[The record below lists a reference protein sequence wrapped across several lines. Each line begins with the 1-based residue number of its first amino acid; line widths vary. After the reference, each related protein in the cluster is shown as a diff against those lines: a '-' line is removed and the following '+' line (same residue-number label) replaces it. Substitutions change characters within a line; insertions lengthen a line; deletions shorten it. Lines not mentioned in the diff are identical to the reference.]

1 MGCGASGSSFQ
12 AFRERLGTAWQT
24 ASNAL
29 PNPLL
34 APSEPSGNDGLVE
47 GRVIWHLGGRRIKS
61 TSDFMLN
68 STQHNITFILSQET
82 GELRSTITSQRGLS
96 LLHWLRGP
104 TKPCIAHGTAVAAR
118 PAAHR
123 AWQVPMAAM
132 ATHNF
137 SCVSFKTALSR
148 SVSATTR
155 RRMLQNPPRGLLLT
169 WLEMKNLHPS
179 SRNLASQ

>member
-1 MGCGASGSSFQ
+1 MAAHSKHSEKGLALRGKQHQMHCRILYSPPPSRAAMMGLSRAGSYGISVEEGSR
-12 AFRERLGTAWQT
+12 ARLIHAQ
-24 ASNAL
+24 
-29 PNPLL
+29 
-34 APSEPSGNDGLVE
+34 
-47 GRVIWHLGGRRIKS
+47 
-61 TSDFMLN
+61 LN
-68 STQHNITFILSQET
+68 STQYHIYIVPRDWGATFNNNKSEGPQSVALAAGT
-82 GELRSTITSQRGLS
+82 DKT
-96 LLHWLRGP
+96 LHCTWHS
-104 TKPCIAHGTAVAAR
+104 CCS
-118 PAAHR
+118 PACCTR